1 MLKSRPARAVGRK
14 DLYSNGSNLSNERTK
29 LLKLQAL
36 VIQGAVDGELVAPAV
51 IRELTSVHN

>member
-14 DLYSNGSNLSNERTK
+14 DLYSKGSNLSNERTK

-36 VIQGAVDGELVAPAV
+36 VMQGAVDGELVAPAV
-51 IRELTSVHN
+51 ILELASVHN